1 MKSIATPRRS
11 AAALALLCC
20 LLLAPGGAAA
30 QTASR
35 LPSFAKE
42 LGEGD
47 EKTYIVADRAEY
59 ELESGWVTF
68 SGNVAIKYKG
78 LELRSDHIRYN
89 QKTGDAQAAGKVVLA
104 GRDGS
109 VWQGEKL
116 DINLK
121 DEAGKASKID
131 IYAKP
136 FRVLADQGTL
146 SADKTYDIRNAT
158 LTTCTNDT
166 HAFHYMLHTRRVR
179 LRGDRDVTA
188 WGAVPHLFGVPFFYF
203 PWYWKDLDT
212 HYGFRF
218 EPGYRS
224 SWGPY
229 LLSSYKMP
237 LYRDKAIG
245 AYFDAK
251 TSVDYRV
258 DRGFA
263 YGERL
268 GWGLGDEAAGYF
280 SAYYADD
287 EEPPVGIEDP
297 ERYRLRLN
305 HAWNLSGRDQLLL
318 NALYVSD
325 DLFMEN
331 FFRDEYREMNQPD
344 NYLAYTHLG
353 DSYSAG
359 VLGRVRLNDFYTQVE
374 RLPEAWFNLNS
385 TEIGETG
392 VYFENSTKA
401 SYLNKEFDERY
412 DPLPESYDVFRFDSD
427 SQATLPL
434 KFFGFL
440 NVIPRA
446 GYRATYYSKTLDSV
460 LVASTV
466 ETVATNEYGDVEY
479 FTQTGANRESHEA
492 DADLRSLFELGT
504 EVSLKSYG
512 LWQDTPGNIW
522 RHVVEPYADYTYI
535 PEPNLLPEQLY
546 QFDEVDELDK
556 THSVRLGLRNRWQVK
571 PRGGIKTH
579 ERVYVDFFADVN
591 LEPEE
596 GEDNIES
603 YNLDSRYTP
612 NNWLRFDLEGR
623 YLVAEEQIDTAAVRL
638 TTWHQV
644 FSSDLEFRYRA
655 DDSSLLLA
663 NLTWHFNNAWSVNAY
678 ERYEFET
685 SQVEEIG
692 SWIERRWDCI
702 ACRLYLSVEPGYDT
716 LSDGSKE
723 EDDVKV
729 SFLFWL
735 TDFTPA
741 NIREDGSR

>member
-1 MKSIATPRRS
+1 MKSIATPRRA

-20 LLLAPGGAAA
+20 LLLASGGAAA

-68 SGNVAIKYKG
+68 SGNVAIKFKG

-305 HAWNLSGRDQLLL
+305 H
-318 NALYVSD
+318 
-325 DLFMEN
+325 
-331 FFRDEYREMNQPD
+331 
-344 NYLAYTHLG
+344 
-353 DSYSAG
+353 
-359 VLGRVRLNDFYTQVE
+359 
-374 RLPEAWFNLNS
+374 
-385 TEIGETG
+385 EIG
-392 VYFENSTKA
+392 
-401 SYLNKEFDERY
+401 
-412 DPLPESYDVFRFDSD
+412 
-427 SQATLPL
+427 
-434 KFFGFL
+434 
-440 NVIPRA
+440 RA
-446 GYRATYYSKTLDSV
+446 
-460 LVASTV
+460 
-466 ETVATNEYGDVEY
+466 
-479 FTQTGANRESHEA
+479 
-492 DADLRSLFELGT
+492 
-504 EVSLKSYG
+504 
-512 LWQDTPGNIW
+512 
-522 RHVVEPYADYTYI
+522 HV
-535 PEPNLLPEQLY
+535 
-546 QFDEVDELDK
+546 
-556 THSVRLGLRNRWQVK
+556 
-571 PRGGIKTH
+571 
-579 ERVYVDFFADVN
+579 
-591 LEPEE
+591 
-596 GEDNIES
+596 
-603 YNLDSRYTP
+603 
-612 NNWLRFDLEGR
+612 
-623 YLVAEEQIDTAAVRL
+623 
-638 TTWHQV
+638 
-644 FSSDLEFRYRA
+644 
-655 DDSSLLLA
+655 
-663 NLTWHFNNAWSVNAY
+663 
-678 ERYEFET
+678 
-685 SQVEEIG
+685 
-692 SWIERRWDCI
+692 
-702 ACRLYLSVEPGYDT
+702 
-716 LSDGSKE
+716 
-723 EDDVKV
+723 
-729 SFLFWL
+729 
-735 TDFTPA
+735 
-741 NIREDGSR
+741 

>member
-1 MKSIATPRRS
+1 MKSIATPRRA

-20 LLLAPGGAAA
+20 LLLASGGAAA

-78 LELRSDHIRYN
+78 LELRSDNIRYN

-280 SAYYADD
+280 SAYCADD

-440 NVIPRA
+440 NVTPRA
-446 GYRATYYSKTLDSV
+446 GDRATYYSKTLDSV

-466 ETVATNEYGDVEY
+466 
-479 FTQTGANRESHEA
+479 
-492 DADLRSLFELGT
+492 
-504 EVSLKSYG
+504 
-512 LWQDTPGNIW
+512 
-522 RHVVEPYADYTYI
+522 
-535 PEPNLLPEQLY
+535 
-546 QFDEVDELDK
+546 
-556 THSVRLGLRNRWQVK
+556 
-571 PRGGIKTH
+571 
-579 ERVYVDFFADVN
+579 
-591 LEPEE
+591 
-596 GEDNIES
+596 
-603 YNLDSRYTP
+603 
-612 NNWLRFDLEGR
+612 
-623 YLVAEEQIDTAAVRL
+623 
-638 TTWHQV
+638 
-644 FSSDLEFRYRA
+644 
-655 DDSSLLLA
+655 
-663 NLTWHFNNAWSVNAY
+663 
-678 ERYEFET
+678 
-685 SQVEEIG
+685 
-692 SWIERRWDCI
+692 
-702 ACRLYLSVEPGYDT
+702 
-716 LSDGSKE
+716 
-723 EDDVKV
+723 
-729 SFLFWL
+729 
-735 TDFTPA
+735 
-741 NIREDGSR
+741 